1 MFESL
6 IVVWLTLPAVTPAP
20 SASQPASLPPAVDV
34 LLLEGLPTQHDGR
47 WPPLDTVA
55 RETVESVT
63 GEAFYQGRHPL
74 LWLLAWTFAPQTF
87 KQVPLI
93 TIRSPA
99 LRAELRLPAERSIF
113 SYAELVKH
121 GPLIDLIEELSPRE
135 PDRKMNP
142 LEAKVND
149 LSEKLGLLHEVF
161 AGEVIRLIPDGTD
174 ATGAWRPIVLPDGS
188 EPGPTQAVT
197 DAWAALKKAFLA
209 NNGPAF
215 RTASERLA
223 SILAG
228 LPAAHRPDGR
238 LLVAELRYN
247 RLHPFGL
254 AWKVSA
260 LGAFLGAV
268 AMALRRRVL
277 DSLALLAIL
286 AGFATLTYGLV
297 LRWQIAGR
305 IPAANMFES
314 LLFVG
319 WGAGAFAVAA
329 MLLARNRL
337 TPWTASL
344 LGALALFL
352 ADVLPLDH
360 YIRPIAPLLLDTIWM
375 SIHVPV
381 VMVSYAVLALAMLIA
396 HIQLVA
402 MAVKPDRPQLIAEID
417 TLHRWYLHAGTV
429 LLAMGIITG
438 SMWASSS
445 WGRYWG
451 WDPKEV
457 WSLIAFLGYLAIL
470 HVRVDRERLA
480 PWVLVLGSVLA
491 IGLAV
496 IVVPKLAPLTP
507 TKVLALASAGI
518 MMLFFVLTRGPLAMA
533 VKSMA
538 AFWLIIMTYVGV
550 NYVLGTGLHSYGFGT
565 GAVVHYMFL
574 VGGFDLGLIAL
585 FSAIYVV
592 RCGWRAGVYAR

>member
-1 MFESL
+1 
-6 IVVWLTLPAVTPAP
+6 
-20 SASQPASLPPAVDV
+20 
-34 LLLEGLPTQHDGR
+34 
-47 WPPLDTVA
+47 
-55 RETVESVT
+55 
-63 GEAFYQGRHPL
+63 
-74 LWLLAWTFAPQTF
+74 
-87 KQVPLI
+87 
-93 TIRSPA
+93 
-99 LRAELRLPAERSIF
+99 
-113 SYAELVKH
+113 
-121 GPLIDLIEELSPRE
+121 
-135 PDRKMNP
+135 
-142 LEAKVND
+142 
-149 LSEKLGLLHEVF
+149 
-161 AGEVIRLIPDGTD
+161 
-174 ATGAWRPIVLPDGS
+174 
-188 EPGPTQAVT
+188 
-197 DAWAALKKAFLA
+197 
-209 NNGPAF
+209 
-215 RTASERLA
+215 
-223 SILAG
+223 
-228 LPAAHRPDGR
+228 
-238 LLVAELRYN
+238 
-247 RLHPFGL
+247 
-254 AWKVSA
+254 
-260 LGAFLGAV
+260 
-268 AMALRRRVL
+268 
-277 DSLALLAIL
+277 
-286 AGFATLTYGLV
+286 
-297 LRWQIAGR
+297 
-305 IPAANMFES
+305 
-314 LLFVG
+314 
-319 WGAGAFAVAA
+319 
-329 MLLARNRL
+329 
-337 TPWTASL
+337 
-344 LGALALFL
+344 
-352 ADVLPLDH
+352 
-360 YIRPIAPLLLDTIWM
+360 
-375 SIHVPV
+375 
-381 VMVSYAVLALAMLIA
+381 
-396 HIQLVA
+396 